1 VSRIVVI
8 GAGISGLSAAVRLQ
22 ELLPAAEVVVLEA
35 AERPGG
41 TTWTLREEGFCVEMG
56 PNGFLDTKPAT
67 LELCRDLGLAEQLVT
82 ASEAAGKNRY
92 LFLAGRLQPLPGGP
106 GALLRSGLLSWRGKL
121 SLLCERFR
129 RRGQIAD
136 ESIDAFAR
144 RRAGSEA
151 ADVLADALVTGIYA
165 GDPARLSL
173 PACFPRVAE
182 MERLHGSVM
191 KGFAHAA
198 RQRRAEAAA
207 RGEPYRRPG
216 QMWSCRAGL
225 RTLIESLAATLRTPP
240 RYGVAVTGVEKP
252 APGWLVRA
260 ASGEAWQADV
270 VIFTCPA
277 YRQAEIVAGLDA
289 ELARLVG
296 EIPYNRVA
304 VVALGY
310 RRSDVP
316 GSLDGFGFI
325 APQRTRRDLL
335 GVQWCSSI
343 FPGRAPDG
351 AVLLRALCGGWQRP
365 EVIGWDE
372 PRLLAAVRQDMRVA
386 MGISAAPIFQR
397 IIRWDRAIPQYHVG
411 HLERLTRIEARLAQH
426 PGLHLGGN
434 AYRGVALNDC
444 TEQGRS
450 IAQRVASYLA
460 TSR

>member
-67 LELCRDLGLAEQLVT
+67 LELCRDLGLGEQLVT

-365 EVIGWDE
+365 EVVGWDE

-386 MGISAAPIFQR
+386 MGIGAAPIFQR